1 MKITKVE
8 AFLLSSPLDEPL
20 LLPFYGGERT
30 ILKRDAMFIRIT
42 ADNGLKG
49 YGPGPAHE
57 RAEQEINETIGPF
70 LEGRNPLEWKSFPFE
85 ADLEMTKTYRAVE
98 VAVIDLAAKYEG
110 APMSELLG
118 GRKRDRV
125 KLYGSAGMYMSPE
138 EYADEAAAIAGLGFS
153 AYKMRPARGPEKD
166 LETVEKMRAAV
177 GPDVGLMIDA
187 HAWWRMGDKTY
198 SDATIEQLARDM
210 AAYHPTW
217 IEEPLPPEDH
227 AAYRKLRQSQP
238 VPVAAGEHEPN
249 EASFLDLI
257 TSGAVDYV
265 QMDVCCQGG
274 FEMGRRLFEATQK
287 QGIRFA
293 FHCWGTK
300 LEVMAAAH
308 LGVCWSD
315 DVIEWLEY
323 PCHANRGKPGMYPFP
338 LADDILTE
346 SLPVENGDLV
356 VPDKPGIGVEVDE
369 SVIERY
375 PYLPG
380 PWSIFKIHNPPEM
393 QAMSGDH
400 SARWVDPA
408 TGRILPGIAGL

>member
-30 ILKRDAMFIRIT
+30 ILKRDAMFIRVT

-57 RAEQEINETIGPF
+57 RAEREINKTIGPF
-70 LEGRNPLEWKSFPFE
+70 LEGRDPLAWKSFNFE

-98 VAVIDLAAKYEG
+98 VAIIDLAAKYEG
-110 APMSELLG
+110 APMSELVG
-118 GRKRDRV
+118 GRKRDRI
-125 KLYGSAGMYMSPE
+125 KLYGSAGMYQSPDD
-138 EYADEAAAIAGLGFS
+138 YAAEAAAIAGLGFS

-198 SDATIEQLARDM
+198 SYETIEQLLKGM

-217 IEEPLPPEDH
+217 VEEPLPPDDH
-227 AAYRKLRQSQP
+227 ASYRKLRQSQS
-238 VPVAAGEHEPN
+238 VPVASGEHEPD
-249 EASFLDLI
+249 EPSFLDLI
-257 TSGAVDYV
+257 SSDAVDYV

-274 FEMGRRLFEATQK
+274 FEMGRRLFAATQQK
-287 QGIRFA
+287 GIRFA
-293 FHCWGTK
+293 FHCWGTL
-300 LEVMAAAH
+300 LEVIAAAQ
-308 LGVCWSD
+308 LGVCWGS

-323 PCHANRGKPGMYPFP
+323 PCHANRGKPGMYPF
-338 LADDILTE
+338 LVADDILSE
-346 SLPVENGDLV
+346 PLHIEAGDLV
-356 VPDKPGIGVEVDE
+356 VPDKPGIGVEIDE

-380 PWSIFKIHNPPEM
+380 PWSIFKIDSPSERL
-393 QAMSGDH
+393 AMSGDH
-400 SARWVDPA
+400 SASWVDPE
-408 TGRILPGIAGL
+408 TGE